1 MAVCLKSGLF
11 ILLGALTGSAAAQQ
25 TSFYRNDAVLHYGWH
40 LPDTSSQSFQLN
52 LPRQSRLPAWQEWRS
67 EQAYAVI
74 YQNLLRDAHERY
86 PDVTFRYHRA
96 KGYLGESSVDFE
108 STDQNQLNEV
118 SQWLATQ
125 QNALLQAYLEQHY
138 YKLIRADLL
147 RPDHIRIAQEAAQ
160 ELQPVAS
167 QLRAMILQGTA
178 QSPTLM
184 QATEEQ
190 QVIAGLL
197 DFVQSIPYD
206 ALTMNQ
212 GMRGNDF
219 LMPVQVLRENRG
231 DCDSKATL
239 LMALL
244 HALYPDLPQAMIY
257 VPEHAMLAVGI
268 APFLSDQYSV
278 SLQGQAYLILET
290 SGPAELPPGA
300 VGDESRM
307 YLDARQ
313 YQFDELR

>member
-1 MAVCLKSGLF
+1 MAFCLRAGVM
-11 ILLGALTGSAAAQQ
+11 ILLGTLTGSVSAQQ
-25 TSFYRNDAVLHYGWH
+25 TSFYRNDAALHYGWH
-40 LPDTSSQSFQLN
+40 LPDSAPQSFLIN
-52 LPRQSRLPAWQEWRS
+52 LPRQSQLPPWQEWRAD
-67 EQAYAVI
+67 QANAVI
-74 YQNLLRDAHERY
+74 YQNLLRDAHEQF
-86 PDVTFRYHRA
+86 PDVTFRYHRG
-96 KGYLGESSVDFE
+96 KGYLGQSSVDFE
-108 STDQNQLNEV
+108 STDPDQLNAV
-118 SQWLATQ
+118 SQWLNTQ
-125 QNALLQAYLEQHY
+125 QNALLQAYMEQHY
-138 YKLIRADLL
+138 YKLIGSDML
-147 RPDHIRIAQEAAQ
+147 RPDHIRIAQEAAR
-160 ELQPVAS
+160 ELQPTAS
-167 QLRAMILQGTA
+167 QLRARILPATA
-178 QSPTLM
+178 QSTTLM
-184 QATEEQ
+184 QMTEEQ

-268 APFLSDQYSV
+268 APFLPDQYSV
-278 SLQGQAYLILET
+278 TLQGQSYLILET

-313 YQFDELR
+313 YQFDELQ

>member
-1 MAVCLKSGLF
+1 MAFCLRAGVM
-11 ILLGALTGSAAAQQ
+11 ILLGTLTGSVSAQQ

-40 LPDTSSQSFQLN
+40 LPDSAPQSFLIN
-52 LPRQSRLPAWQEWRS
+52 LPRQSQLPPWQEWRAD
-67 EQAYAVI
+67 QANAVI
-74 YQNLLRDAHERY
+74 YQNLLRDAHEQF
-86 PDVTFRYHRA
+86 PDVTFRYHRG
-96 KGYLGESSVDFE
+96 KGYLGQSSVDFE
-108 STDQNQLNEV
+108 STDPDQLNAV
-118 SQWLATQ
+118 SQWLNTQ
-125 QNALLQAYLEQHY
+125 QNALLQAYMEQHY
-138 YKLIRADLL
+138 YKLIGSDML
-147 RPDHIRIAQEAAQ
+147 RPDHIRIAQEAAR
-160 ELQPVAS
+160 ELQPTAS
-167 QLRAMILQGTA
+167 QLRARILPATA
-178 QSPTLM
+178 QSTTLM
-184 QATEEQ
+184 QMTEEQ

-268 APFLSDQYSV
+268 APFLPDQYSV
-278 SLQGQAYLILET
+278 TLQGQSYLILET

-313 YQFDELR
+313 YQFDELQ